1 MSFSNDIN
9 TLQSNNDKNFNK
21 LKTKD
26 NLNCE

>member
-9 TLQSNNDKNFNK
+9 TLQSNNDKNLNK